1 MRNFFWLLL
10 LLVSFP
16 TWAQEQEQVD
26 PPKKILQFSG
36 VVVSGD
42 SLSPVPYTSILIRNT
57 NRGTISDYYGF
68 YSLVA
73 ETGDT
78 IDFTGVGFRK
88 TTYIIPDSLDLKRYS
103 LIQIMTKDTIFLP
116 ESVIYPWPTKE
127 QFAEA
132 FMNLEVPEDDYDRA
146 KKNLERVDLQ
156 ERMDNLPNSGS
167 ITYKQQMRHY
177 SSRLYYAGQAPP
189 NNLLNPVAWA
199 RFIEAWKRGDFKLQ

>member
-167 ITYKQQMRHY
+167 ITYKQQMRQY

>member
-167 ITYKQQMRHY
+167 ITYKQQMRQY

-199 RFIEAWKRGDFKLQ
+199 RFIEAWKRGDFKRQ